1 MARTQV
7 QSELIATNAISGTII
22 ADNAITATHIA
33 TNSISGTLVQD
44 SGIVTSMIAANNI
57 TSTKIVTDAVLTRHI
72 ADDQVTEDKLA
83 NAINTS
89 IAAKLP
95 LAGGTLTGA
104 LTTNG
109 VINTGTSHNFAIN
122 TPNSLRINID
132 SNDSATDQVFVIGHN
147 QTAVDN
153 TNSALMTI
161 LESGVVGIG
170 TTSPTHHLHVN
181 AGSTNVVAV
190 FESSDTEA
198 TVRIKDS
205 TGTAAIKCRNDFRF
219 NKSETTEMMRLN
231 NDGKLIIGD
240 TGSHVDDLLQI
251 ETPASGG
258 GTGIQIR
265 RNDSNSDQGIGRVI
279 FGNNT
284 DTDLVKIQAT
294 TDGATD
300 SGRITIETQATGG
313 ASTEKMRIDSD
324 GMWRGELLNNDN
336 TNPLGSGTNSGKL
349 WSTSG
354 NYINVW
360 QVTNDAVGAHYW
372 IEIDIQSL
380 DGYTS
385 YGEIYKDRNGRWR
398 IVQHRQAGTN
408 FQVSSDNNYI
418 QVTQSSGAN
427 QTNSSGNLK
436 LVRIPGATA

>member
-1 MARTQV
+1 MALTKITSSV
-7 QSELIATNAISGTII
+7 VAVNSLTVANI
-22 ADNAITATHIA
+22 ADNAVDATKIA
-33 TNSISGTLVQD
+33 SNSI
-44 SGIVTSMIAANNI
+44 
-57 TSTKIVTDAVLTRHI
+57 LTRHI
-72 ADDQVTEDKLA
+72 DDNQIGIDQLNVSDGSSGQALTTDGSGTLSFASAGET
-83 NAINTS
+83 NRF
-89 IAAKLP
+89 P

-265 RNDSNSDQGIGRVI
+265 RNDSNSDQGIGRVM

>member
-265 RNDSNSDQGIGRVI
+265 RNDSNSDQGIGRVM